1 MMIAIAISSSTHFR
15 HSRPAQPS
23 AMSFERK
30 KPGAAAAKALGGVA
44 ATFGMAFGGLA
55 VITGVFTG
63 VSRSLV
69 VRQKRNAGHVCA
81 VCDGRK
87 FVTCRTCDGR
97 RAIPWQPLAAPQIK
111 RLCVCPT
118 CGGENGLQRCSN
130 CVGLG
135 WA

>member
-1 MMIAIAISSSTHFR
+1 
-15 HSRPAQPS
+15 
-23 AMSFERK
+23 MSFERK

-97 RAIPWQPLAAPQIK
+97 RAIPWQPLAVPQIK

>member
-1 MMIAIAISSSTHFR
+1 MMIAIAISSSNHFR

-69 VRQKRNAGHVCA
+69 GARWPCRSTC
-81 VCDGRK
+81 K
-87 FVTCRTCDGR
+87 FLDTNSKCCSSAWIRF
-97 RAIPWQPLAAPQIK
+97 
-111 RLCVCPT
+111 
-118 CGGENGLQRCSN
+118 RCSD
-130 CVGLG
+130 
-135 WA
+135 